1 MAVVLASEYSQAR
14 RPCLGKHS
22 SGERIGTSARPGT
35 GAPIRARPPWRRRIN
50 AGTPALP
57 CSKYFTIPCAT
68 YALHSRLGFRST
80 STPRISLLQ
89 RTKNL
94 YTFYYL
100 PAHQ

>member
-1 MAVVLASEYSQAR
+1 MTAMAVVLASEYSQAR

-57 CSKYFTIPCAT
+57 CS
-68 YALHSRLGFRST
+68 
-80 STPRISLLQ
+80 
-89 RTKNL
+89 
-94 YTFYYL
+94 
-100 PAHQ
+100 